1 MKLPAT
7 TIPGSI
13 SETNDSLPRVL
24 MVHAYYR
31 QRGGEDVVAEQE
43 AELLTSR
50 GHTVERYSTHNR
62 DIDDGT
68 KVATALRTLWS
79 SKTTRDITAVIAKF
93 KPDVLH
99 VHNTFPSISPSVY
112 WAAAQ
117 QRVPVVQTLHNF
129 RLLCPQ
135 AMLLRENKVCEDCIG
150 RLPWRSIVH
159 RCYHDSAA
167 QSAVLTGM
175 LALHRALGTY
185 RNKVTRYVAL
195 NEFCMQKFIQGGL
208 PGDKFRIKPNFAD
221 VPAPESSQQRHGALF
236 AGRLSNEKGVHVLAK
251 AIGLFPTEPVE
262 VIGDGP
268 ERDLLQAE
276 PTITLRG
283 FLDQAGL
290 FAAMRR
296 SAYLV
301 MPSIWYENAPRV
313 LIEAFGCGL
322 PVIASNL
329 GALAGLVEHE
339 HTGLLFEAGSAS
351 SLANAM
357 RWAAE
362 HPGAMRVMGLNARRM
377 YEERYS
383 PEGNHRQLLDI
394 YRDAMQ
400 ATPLAPA
407 LAVDR
412 HYKHRPSTE
421 PT

>member
-1 MKLPAT
+1 MKLSVT
-7 TIPGSI
+7 NIVGSVA
-13 SETNDSLPRVL
+13 EVNNALPRVL

-43 AELLTSR
+43 AELLLAR
-50 GHTVERYSTHNR
+50 GHAVERYSTHNL
-62 DIDDGT
+62 DIDEGSKAT
-68 KVATALRTLWS
+68 TALRTLWS
-79 SKTTRDITAVIAKF
+79 SKTTRDINAVIAKF

-112 WAAAQ
+112 WSAARY
-117 QRVPVVQTLHNF
+117 RVPVVQTLHNF

-135 AMLLRENKVCEDCIG
+135 AMLLRDNKVCEDCVG

-175 LALHRALGTY
+175 LALHRAIGTY
-185 RNKVTRYVAL
+185 RNKVARYVAL
-195 NEFCMQKFIQGGL
+195 NEFCKAKFIEGGL
-208 PGDKFRIKPNFAD
+208 PADKFRIKPNFAD
-221 VPAPESSQQRHGALF
+221 VPAPESSQQRQGALF
-236 AGRLSNEKGVHVLAK
+236 AGRLSTEKGIHVLAN
-251 AIGLFPTEPVE
+251 ALALFPSERLE

-268 ERDLLQAE
+268 ERDLLQSD
-276 PTITLRG
+276 PNITLRG

-296 SAYLV
+296 NAYLV

-329 GALAGLVEHE
+329 GALAALVEHE
-339 HTGLLFEAGSAS
+339 RTGLLFEAGSAS

-362 HPGAMRVMGLNARRM
+362 HPGAMRVMGLNARRV

-383 PEGNHRQLLDI
+383 PEGNHRQLLEI
-394 YRDAMQ
+394 YREAIQ
-400 ATPLAPA
+400 AQTLAA
-407 LAVDR
+407 LNVD
-412 HYKHRPSTE
+412 HSTSIGPSTE
-421 PT
+421 ST